1 MAATKTQHTMS
12 TRFWKPSSPAPD
24 PFAALRKPEF
34 PPTVDAKGH
43 LIAKDSSASPPASP
57 ASSSGRRYSGETGD
71 EWGTQKR
78 DVKEACFDIESLD
91 ASKTPPS
98 RFQQR
103 KGSIYAT
110 PNSRDGHVDRN
121 HDRDH
126 AYHEKLAEKGWGK
139 KDRRGSKASI

>member
-1 MAATKTQHTMS
+1 MGY
-12 TRFWKPSSPAPD
+12 APRCEIEV
-24 PFAALRKPEF
+24 FE
-34 PPTVDAKGH
+34 
-43 LIAKDSSASPPASP
+43 SSA
-57 ASSSGRRYSGETGD
+57 
-71 EWGTQKR
+71 
-78 DVKEACFDIESLD
+78 DVGILD

-126 AYHEKLAEKGWGK
+126 KYHEKLAEKGWGK
-139 KDRRGSKASI
+139 KDRRGSKASN